1 MKALK
6 DLFAY
11 LWALWSFVLFFFFF
25 FVFCFFVFVCFV
37 LFFVFFFVLFCF
49 FVFFCFLFFVFCFV
63 LFCFFFFFFSFEWKR
78 GPSMWTHRFYV
89 TYHMYHR
96 GFARAIAQK
105 VISLSHFPRTKGYFS
120 LSFFS
125 SFFVDLF
132 KFFFSCIST
141 FDWWILYYLKLYL
154 GWCD

>member
-11 LWALWSFVLFFFFF
+11 LWALWSFVLFCFFF
-25 FVFCFFVFVCFV
+25 FVF
-37 LFFVFFFVLFCF
+37 
-49 FVFFCFLFFVFCFV
+49 FL
-63 LFCFFFFFFSFEWKR
+63 FSFEWKR
-78 GPSMWTHRFYV
+78 GPSMWTHWFYV

-96 GFARAIAQK
+96 GFAGAIAQK

-120 LSFFS
+120 LFLSLSFFS

-132 KFFFSCIST
+132 KIFFFLHLYFWLMNFVLFETLLGLMRLSFVFLSCFNFLFSLI
-141 FDWWILYYLKLYL
+141 
-154 GWCD
+154 